1 MPLPKEEHYTL
12 ADALTWDENER
23 IELIDG
29 VPYMM
34 APPVRE
40 HQRILMEL
48 ARQIGNYLAGKK
60 CEVYPA
66 PFAVRLF
73 EQASDE
79 PRNVNT
85 MVEPDISVVCDPDK
99 LDKIGCRGAPD
110 FIVEILSPSTQ
121 RHDRLTKY
129 NLYQQAGVREYW
141 IVDPELQTVQVFV
154 LEDRHFQAFEFY
166 NADAVA
172 DVKALPGCRISLSDV
187 FGI

>member
-1 MPLPKEEHYTL
+1 MPLPMEERYTL
-12 ADALTWDENER
+12 ADALTWDESER

-48 ARQIGNYLAGKK
+48 ARQIGNYLTEKK

-73 EQASDE
+73 EQADE
-79 PRNVNT
+79 DPRNVNT

-99 LDKIGCRGAPD
+99 LDKIGCKGAPD
-110 FIVEILSPSTQ
+110 FIVEILSPSSL
-121 RHDRLTKY
+121 RHDRLTKF

-141 IVDPELQTVQVFV
+141 IVDPDSQTIQVFV
-154 LEDRHFQAFEFY
+154 LEDGRFQAVEFY

-172 DVKALPGCRISLSDV
+172 DVNVLPECHISLSNV
-187 FGI
+187 FGT